1 MKSSITT
8 NVTHWDDYNHAKIPS
23 DHSKSNYKQ
32 MKRLY
37 TISLEVGRFALLAVV
52 LLTSSCESF
61 LDVQPRESI
70 SDQATIVDKISAETA
85 LNGVYSALGSGG
97 YYGTTFQSIGY
108 LSGDN
113 VQWTGS
119 QSQVQEFINHR
130 VSPENSTIAGA
141 WVAIYNTINRANNVI
156 DKVPL
161 VTDPALTVSVKNSII
176 GEALA
181 IRGLAYFDL
190 ARTFGGVPIILTA
203 TISPLDN
210 RGIARATQQQTFEQA
225 LSDFNAAELLLAEA
239 TSRFR
244 ITKKTVWAL
253 KSRYHLYQKE
263 YPIAEELAT
272 KIVSDPD
279 FGLLAD
285 YGAFFQNNA
294 RGTRESVFEIYY
306 NGTTEVNNHRNQW
319 QPQNNGGTRQWA
331 PNSQVASLLTNPTTG
346 GNRNVLIGLDAQNRI
361 YGDLYYRQPGS
372 DPSYIFRLAE
382 AYLIRAE
389 ARARQENLVGGY
401 EDLNAIRIRSGLSPL
416 ELSTKESLLLSID
429 NERRLEFA
437 FETDRWFDLV
447 RSGRAAEVLGITE
460 SFRFLMPIPVDQ
472 LMADESLVQN
482 PGY

>member
-1 MKSSITT
+1 
-8 NVTHWDDYNHAKIPS
+8 
-23 DHSKSNYKQ
+23 
-32 MKRLY
+32 MKRSY
-37 TISLEVGRFALLAVV
+37 TISFGVGRLALLAIV
-52 LLTSSCESF
+52 LLTSSCEAF
-61 LDVQPRESI
+61 LDVQPKESI

-97 YYGTTFQSIGY
+97 YYGTIFQSIGY

-156 DKVPL
+156 AKVPQ
-161 VTDPALTVSVKNSII
+161 VTDPALTASIKNSIV

-181 IRGLAYFDL
+181 VRGLAYFDL
-190 ARTFGGVPIILTA
+190 ARTFGGVPIILA
-203 TISPLDN
+203 PTISPSDN
-210 RGIARATQQQTFEQA
+210 RGIVRATQQQTFEQA
-225 LSDFNAAELLLAEA
+225 LADFNAAEQLLPE
-239 TSRFR
+239 TTDRYR
-244 ITKKTVWAL
+244 ITRNTVWAL

-263 YPIAEELAT
+263 YRLAEELAT
-272 KIVSDPD
+272 KLISNPD
-279 FGLLAD
+279 FGLLSS
-285 YGAFFQNNA
+285 YGAFFQNDV

-319 QPQNNGGTRQWA
+319 QPQSNGGTRQWA
-331 PNSQVASLLTNPTTG
+331 PNTQISSLLTTPSTG
-346 GNRNVLIGLDAQNRI
+346 GNRNALIKVDAQDRI

-372 DPSYIFRLAE
+372 DPSYIFRIAE

-389 ARARQENLVGGY
+389 ARARQGNLTGGC
-401 EDLNAIRIRSGLSPL
+401 EDLNAIRTRSGLSPI
-416 ELSTKESLLLSID
+416 ESASQESLLLSIEE
-429 NERRLEFA
+429 ERRLEFA
-437 FETDRWFDLV
+437 FEADRWFDLV
-447 RSGRAAEVLGITE
+447 RSERAAEVLGITE